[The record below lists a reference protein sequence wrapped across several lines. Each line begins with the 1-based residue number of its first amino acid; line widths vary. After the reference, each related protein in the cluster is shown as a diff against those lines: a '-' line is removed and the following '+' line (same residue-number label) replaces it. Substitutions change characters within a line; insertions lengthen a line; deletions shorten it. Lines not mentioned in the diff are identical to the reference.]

1 MIRVESNPHASFSAK
16 TLVSYFNYLKFLIE
30 LDHSNLSPIVPI
42 KEIQWKDEVLSVSV
56 CGRSINQ
63 F

>member
-56 CGRSINQ
+56 
-63 F
+63 